1 MRFTLDV
8 TMANCEGA
16 LERLLGRLR
25 QRSFAVC
32 AMNVGTSPNMKRM
45 DVKVVVESARPIE
58 LAIKQLSKLIDV
70 EGVEII
76 RAEELQ
82 HISHVQHESVKPRQA
97 HQHHH
102 SKTHVAPLEH
112 ISFELCTSQIG
123 L

>member
-8 TMANCEGA
+8 TMANTEGA

-32 AMNVGTSPNMKRM
+32 ALNADTSNNFARM
-45 DVKVVVESARPIE
+45 HVRITVESARVIE

-70 EGVEII
+70 DGVEVVK
-76 RAEELQ
+76 AEEL
-82 HISHVQHESVKPRQA
+82 HHEARHRSHTA
-97 HQHHH
+97 HKGHHAEPAQVTTFDH
-102 SKTHVAPLEH
+102 RHT
-112 ISFELCTSQIG
+112 FELCTSQIG